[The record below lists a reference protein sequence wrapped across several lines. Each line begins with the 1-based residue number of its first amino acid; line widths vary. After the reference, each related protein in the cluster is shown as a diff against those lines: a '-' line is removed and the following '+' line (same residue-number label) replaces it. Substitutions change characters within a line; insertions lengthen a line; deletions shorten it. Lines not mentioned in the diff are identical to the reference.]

1 MSIHRDLRTGEDLLG
16 SGRPW
21 EKDASLKE
29 AAAYLQ
35 DRVGE
40 FPPIAVILGSGLGSW
55 VRDLEAEHTIPYAEI
70 PRFPT
75 PSVHGHS
82 GSLVISSLG
91 GRRVAIFSGRVHL
104 YEGGPPNQ
112 VAFPVFTV
120 AAAGTRFLITTN
132 AAGGLNPTLR
142 VGDFLL
148 VRDHVGMVP
157 RQWTAPLGSQARSE
171 PVWGY
176 DRRMSDHL
184 AETALGLGIRMLDG
198 VLFWFSGPTYETP
211 AESRM
216 VQRLGGDA
224 MTMSTLPENIAAWSA
239 GMRSAAI
246 SLITNHVSPDQPE
259 HTRHSSVVEV
269 AEQAG
274 ERLHRL
280 LDEALAT
287 WDKGVE

>member
-1 MSIHRDLRTGEDLLG
+1 MSIHRDLRPDEGLFG

-21 EKDASLKE
+21 ESDASVKE
-29 AAAYLQ
+29 AAGYLQ

-40 FPPIAVILGSGLGSW
+40 FPSIAVILGSGLGSW
-55 VRDLEAEHTIPYAEI
+55 VSGLEAEHTIPYSEI

-75 PSVHGHS
+75 PSVHGHT

-91 GRRVAIFSGRVHL
+91 GRRVAIFSGRVHF
-104 YEGGPPNQ
+104 YEGAPADK

-132 AAGGLNPTLR
+132 AAGGLNPALR

-148 VRDHVGMVP
+148 IRDHVGMVP
-157 RQWTAPLGSQARSE
+157 RQWTAPLGSLARE
-171 PVWGY
+171 GAVWGY

-184 AETALGLGIRMLDG
+184 GETAARLRIRMQGG

-216 VQRLGGDA
+216 VRRLGGDA
-224 MTMSTLPENIAAWSA
+224 MTMSTLPENIAAWSV

-274 ERLHRL
+274 ERLHCL